1 MIEFLDTLSDE
12 DYRRGTTTPEITLE
26 TITRVLE
33 SICCDEDL
41 QPYKDLGDGLYELPG
56 NVICN
61 KSGLYE
67 YLKELKSI
75 K

>member
-1 MIEFLDTLSDE
+1 MT
-12 DYRRGTTTPEITLE
+12 EITLE

-33 SICCDEDL
+33 SVCCDEDL
-41 QPYKDLGDGLYELPG
+41 RPYKDLGDGLYELPG

-61 KSGLYE
+61 KNGLYE

>member
-1 MIEFLDTLSDE
+1 MT
-12 DYRRGTTTPEITLE
+12 EITLE

-41 QPYKDLGDGLYELPG
+41 RLYKDLGDGLYELPG

-61 KSGLYE
+61 KNGLYE